1 MEADRHARGGYP
13 DLMGLQWS
21 LSDDADTRQR
31 KLTVDEVYA
40 MVEAG
45 IIGEEE
51 RLELIDGVLVEM
63 SPKNIRHERFKNL
76 IAEAFVRVLEPP
88 FKAWVATTVRLS
100 HHSYVEPDITIF
112 RYDPQMEKVT
122 GAECEL
128 VIEIANTSLRH
139 DQVVK
144 VPKYA
149 EYRLREY
156 WLVNTQAETVT
167 VHRRSD
173 GNRWAEASSYALG
186 STLHPLFAPDL
197 AVNIADI
204 VGPPDTSEER
214 T

>member
-1 MEADRHARGGYP
+1 
-13 DLMGLQWS
+13 MGLQWS
-21 LSDDADTRQR
+21 LSEDADTRQR

-45 IIGEEE
+45 IIGEDE

-76 IAEAFVRVLEPP
+76 IAGWFVRQLARPLE
-88 FKAWVATTVRLS
+88 AWVETTVRLS
-100 HHSYVEPDITIF
+100 DHSYVEPDITIF
-112 RYDPQMEKVT
+112 RYDPRMEKVT

-128 VIEIANTSLRH
+128 VIEVANTSLRH
-139 DQVVK
+139 DQVIK

-173 GNRWAEASSYALG
+173 GNGWAEASSYPFDT
-186 STLHPLFAPDL
+186 TLHPLFAPEF
-197 AVNIADI
+197 AVNIAGI
-204 VGPPDTSEER
+204 VGPTDPSEER